1 MGFNSTVPGL
11 IGKKMS
17 RSQKVKAKFFP
28 RRQNK

>member
-17 RSQKVKAKFFP
+17 RIQKVKIRFFP
-28 RRQNK
+28 RGQNK